1 MIDIHRRIE
10 PHPLLEYLSVNF
22 PATRGHKFP
31 DDIFRPL
38 TYLAVPYS
46 FKHEDPEQVRMTHQ
60 FRFLEATKAAAWLMN
75 LHAWNVFSPITHSH
89 PLHKYAAMRGDWEF
103 WKKIDTEFLQIS
115 ARIIVLGL
123 EGWRTSAGVTAE
135 LKISDELGLPKYF
148 LQKNDNPDS
157 PYTLHLETSHYFFE
171 AP

>member
-1 MIDIHRRIE
+1 MDLLVPKN
-10 PHPLLEYLSVNF
+10 PHPLLEYLSQQY

-31 DDIFRPL
+31 DDVFRPL

-46 FKHEDPEQVRMTHQ
+46 YKNENPLVENQIKEL
-60 FRFLEATKAAAWLMN
+60 RFLEATKAAAWLMN

-89 PLHKYAAMRGDWEF
+89 PLHVHAEMRGDWEF
-103 WKKIDTEFLQIS
+103 WKRIDTEFLCLS
-115 ARIIVLGL
+115 GRIVVLGL
-123 EGWRTSAGVTAE
+123 DGWRESTGVTAE
-135 LKISDELGLPKYF
+135 LKIADELRIPKYF
-148 LQKNDNPDS
+148 LKRNWDNSES